1 MRAFR
6 LFMISLFLACM
17 ALAQNPAP
25 QTAAP
30 EQPKLVPGFDPSALD
45 KSVDPCT
52 DFYQYACGNWLKA
65 NEIPGDQAVWGRFT
79 ELLERNNAVLH
90 EILEKR
96 MAAGAA
102 RDALDSK
109 IGDYYAACMDE
120 RAIEAKGT
128 ESIRPEFDRINRV
141 KSKDK
146 LVEVFARLQS
156 IGVRAPFRYGAIP
169 DAKNSSQVIANL
181 DQDGLALPDRSYYV
195 DTDAKSEEI
204 RKQYLEHMQKMFELA
219 GDKPEIAGAAAKTV
233 MHLETEL
240 AKASMDRVTRRDPY
254 KRFNKKTREELAA
267 LAPSVQWAKF
277 FSDTG
282 TGTVRDL
289 NVVAPD
295 FFKGLDGVLKSV
307 SLDDWKTYLRWHVLR
322 TSAPLL
328 PKAFVDENFRFFGTV
343 LTGQKEN
350 RPRWKR
356 CVSLTDRDLGEAL
369 GQRFVE
375 QAFGGDSKAR
385 TLKMVQALEKA
396 LQQDIKTLPWM
407 TETTKQQAL
416 AKLQAIAN
424 KIGYPDNWRDYSSVE
439 VRRDEALANSFRG
452 RYFDYRRDL
461 NKIGKPLDRKEW
473 LMTPPTV
480 NAYYS
485 SQMNDIN
492 FPAGILQPP
501 FYDNNLDDAVN
512 FGGIGAVIGHELT
525 HGFDDS
531 GSQFD
536 PQGNLRNWWTDE
548 DRKAFEQ
555 RTGCLVDEY
564 SAFEVKDPNDPKND
578 VHLNGKL
585 TLGENTA
592 DNGGLRIAYM
602 ALMDTL
608 AGKQQEPI
616 DGYTPEQRLF
626 LGWGQIWCQKQR
638 PQAARMRALT
648 DPHSPG
654 QYRVNGVVSNMPE
667 FQKAFSCKEG
677 AAMMRANA
685 CRVW

>member
-1 MRAFR
+1 MR
-6 LFMISLFLACM
+6 LSKLFLVVLVM
-17 ALAQNPAP
+17 ASTVLAQDAAP
-25 QTAAP
+25 QAGTIDK
-30 EQPKLVPGFDPSALD
+30 PKLMRGFDPGAID
-45 KSVDPCT
+45 KNVDPCT

-65 NEIPGDQAVWGRFT
+65 NEIPADQAVWGRFT
-79 ELLERNNAVLH
+79 ELLERNNAVLR

-96 MAAGAA
+96 MAATPG
-102 RDALDSK
+102 RDAIDQK

-128 ESIRPEFDRINRV
+128 ESVRPEFDRINRI

-146 LVEVFARLQS
+146 LVEVFARLQG

-181 DQDGLALPDRSYYV
+181 DQDGLGLPDRDYYTK
-195 DTDAKSEEI
+195 TDAKSEEI
-204 RKQYLEHMQKMFELA
+204 RKQYVEHIQKMFELA
-219 GDKPEIAGAAAKTV
+219 GEKPEAAASAAQNI
-233 MHLETEL
+233 MRLETEL
-240 AKASMDRVTRRDPY
+240 AKASMTRVMRRDPY

-295 FFKGLDGVLKSV
+295 FFKGLEGALKSA

-322 TSAPLL
+322 VSAPLM
-328 PKAFVDENFRFFGTV
+328 PKVFVEENFRFFGTV

-375 QAFGGDSKAR
+375 QAFGGESKER
-385 TLKMVQALEKA
+385 MLKMVHALEEA
-396 LQQDIKTLPWM
+396 LERDIKTLPWM

-439 VRRDEALANSFRG
+439 VRRDDAVGNAFRG

-501 FYDNNLDDAVN
+501 FFDQSLDDAVN
-512 FGGIGAVIGHELT
+512 YGGIGAVIGHELT

-536 PQGNLRNWWTDE
+536 PQGNLRNWWTED
-548 DRKAFEQ
+548 DRKAFDQ
-555 RTGCLVDEY
+555 RTACLVDEY

-578 VHLNGKL
+578 VKLNGKL

-592 DNGGLRIAYM
+592 DNGGLRIAHM
-602 ALMDTL
+602 ALVDTL
-608 AGKQQEPI
+608 EGKEQPAI

-638 PQAARMRALT
+638 PQVARMRALT

-654 QYRVNGVVSNMPE
+654 TYRVNGVVSNMPE
-667 FQKAFSCKEG
+667 FQKAFSCKG
-677 AAMMRANA
+677 GQPMVRANA